1 MIAGID
7 VGSSRVTTLIAT
19 IGADDNRPKVI
30 GVAVSPSRGIKK
42 GQVVNIEEAM
52 GSIVASVE
60 AAERMAGYN
69 LSRAL
74 VSLSGPLLTS
84 QNSKGIVAV
93 AQPNEEI
100 VGQDVERVIDAARA
114 VSLPS
119 TREIIHVVPRGFTV
133 DGQEG
138 IKDPIGMSGVR
149 LEVETHIVSGA
160 STAIKNLSR
169 CVTEVGADIQD
180 LVVSSLASAQAVLTE
195 TEKELG
201 VVLVDIGG
209 GTTDVAIFVEGSP
222 YYLSVIPVGANK
234 VTDDLAI
241 GARISLTA
249 AEKLKIALSK
259 KAKKITFPSS
269 GEGKPKKK
277 KDELDLRKIGIL
289 EGPRTVSK
297 KTLTE
302 GIIRPRLNEIF
313 TLIGEEIKKS
323 RCQGV
328 VPAGVVLTGGGALTV
343 GAVDCAKRILN
354 LPVRIGF
361 PEGVTGLVEEV
372 NSPEFATSV
381 GLAFY
386 GLKSDHKEN
395 SGLSLGR
402 FSKRFSSL
410 PVGGVADRV
419 VNLVKSFLP

>member
-1 MIAGID
+1 MSKQQLIAGID
-7 VGSSRVTTLIAT
+7 VGSSKVTTLIASVT
-19 IGADDNRPKVI
+19 PEDNRPKII

-52 GSIVASVE
+52 SSIVKSVE
-60 AAERMAGYN
+60 AAERMAGYG

-74 VSLSGPLLTS
+74 ISLSGPLLSS

-100 VGQDVERVIDAARA
+100 TSQDVDRVIEAARA

-138 IKDPIGMSGVR
+138 IKDPVGMSGVR

-160 STAIKNLSR
+160 STAIKNLTR

-209 GTTDVAIFVEGSP
+209 GTTDVAIFIEGSP

-241 GARISLTA
+241 GTRLSLDS

-259 KAKKITFPSS
+259 K
-269 GEGKPKKK
+269 EKKK
-277 KDELDLRKIGIL
+277 GKEDELDLRKIGIL
-289 EGPRTVSK
+289 EGLKTVSK
-297 KTLTE
+297 KTLVE

-313 TLIGEEIKKS
+313 ALVGEEIKQS
-323 RCQGV
+323 RSQGL
-328 VPAGVVLTGGGALTV
+328 VPAGVVLTGGGASTA
-343 GAVDCAKRILN
+343 GAIESAKRILN
-354 LPVRIGF
+354 LPVRIGR
-361 PEGVTGLVEEV
+361 PEGTTGLVEEV
-372 NSPEFATSV
+372 SSPEFATSA

-386 GLKSDHKEN
+386 GLKEN
-395 SGLSLGR
+395 RKDSPSLNLGR
-402 FSKRFSSL
+402 LGKRFSSL